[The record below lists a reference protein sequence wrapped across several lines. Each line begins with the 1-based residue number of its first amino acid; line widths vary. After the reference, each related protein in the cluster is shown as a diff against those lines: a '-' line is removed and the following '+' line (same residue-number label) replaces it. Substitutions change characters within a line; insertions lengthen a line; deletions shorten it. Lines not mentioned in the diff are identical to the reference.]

1 MLFELSK
8 DTTGETSFIKPFVS
22 DSRLSNI
29 STWIE
34 LEVAELRNLGFT
46 INYFRL
52 LANQTLANGDYIPLT
67 PYRSIDNDA

>member
-1 MLFELSK
+1 MLLELSK
-8 DTTGETSFIKPFVS
+8 DTTSETSFIKPFIS

-34 LEVAELRNLGFT
+34 LEIEDLRHLGFT

-52 LANQTLANGDYIPLT
+52 LANNTLSDGKYIPLT
-67 PYRSIDNDA
+67 DYRSIDNDA

>member
-1 MLFELSK
+1 MLLELSK
-8 DTTGETSFIKPFVS
+8 DTAGATSFIKPLIA

-34 LEVAELRNLGFT
+34 LEVEDLRNLGFT

-52 LANQTLANGDYIPLT
+52 LANQTLANGEYRPLT
-67 PYRSIDNDA
+67 EYRSIV